1 MTKQKRYFDSMRNKS
16 TDAKSD
22 IPSTRH
28 YFMKEPLMVKQD
40 QNEQNRSFNL
50 SQISRIGSD
59 IAKPEK
65 TTY

>member
-1 MTKQKRYFDSMRNKS
+1 
-16 TDAKSD
+16 
-22 IPSTRH
+22 
-28 YFMKEPLMVKQD
+28 MKEPLMVKQD